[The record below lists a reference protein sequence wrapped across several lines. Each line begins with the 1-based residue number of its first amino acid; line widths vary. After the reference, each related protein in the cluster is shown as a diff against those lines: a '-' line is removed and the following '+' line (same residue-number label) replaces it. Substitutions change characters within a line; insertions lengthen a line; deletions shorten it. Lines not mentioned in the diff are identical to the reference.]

1 MMRAMTHRPLP
12 AFVRRIVTAI
22 VAFGLAANAA
32 GMQIFVKDLSG
43 KTITLE
49 VEPGDSIENVKAKI
63 EDKEGIPTE
72 QQKLIFAGRTIEDG
86 HTLADYNIQKEA
98 TLHIV
103 KAPGFLD
110 AATTF
115 SYIAMTGFDLD
126 KYGLH
131 SLSMKAVLSDGDS
144 YSLARDFNN
153 TIRVAWAESLGAL
166 GTILSTNDVTREQR
180 LFAKEISTSPSEI
193 VGALE
198 ITLTYSNLPMKNTQ
212 FLKVFGRADEAES
225 RAISVSVGGKRFAAV
240 VENTATGRAFL
251 EKLPLTISMNELN
264 GNEKYCYGVTLPT
277 NASHCDAIAAGD
289 LMLYGSDCLVLFYGA
304 AGGYSYTRIG
314 RLVSTDGLADALGS
328 GEATVTFESFR

>member
-12 AFVRRIVTAI
+12 AFVRRLVTAI

-32 GMQIFVKDLSG
+32 AMQIFVKDLSG

-49 VEPGDSIENVKAKI
+49 AEPGDSIENVKAKI

-131 SLSMKAVLSDGDS
+131 SLSMNAVLSDGDS
-144 YSLARDFNN
+144 DSLARDFNN
-153 TIRVAWAESLGAL
+153 TIYVAWAESLGAL

-193 VGALE
+193 
-198 ITLTYSNLPMKNTQ
+198 TLTYSNLPMKNAQ
-212 FLKVFGRADEAES
+212 FIKIIGRTDEAES

-264 GNEKYCYGVTLPT
+264 GNEKYYRLPERLPSSDQNVGT
-277 NASHCDAIAAGD
+277 IHTGD
-289 LMLYGSDCLVLFYGA
+289 LMLYNGNCIVLFYRDFSTS
-304 AGGYSYTRIG
+304 YSYTRLG
-314 RLVSTDGLADALGS
+314 RVENPAGLAEALGP
-328 GEATVTFESFR
+328 GDVPVAFDLP

>member
-1 MMRAMTHRPLP
+1 MKPRIFP
-12 AFVRRIVTAI
+12 AFVRCLAAAVL
-22 VAFGLAANAA
+22 AFGLATHAVA
-32 GMQIFVKDLSG
+32 MQIFVKTTSG

-131 SLSMKAVLSDGDS
+131 SLSMNAVLSDGDS
-144 YSLARDFNN
+144 DSLARDFNN
-153 TIRVAWAESLGAL
+153 TIYVTWAESLGAL
-166 GTILSTNDVTREQR
+166 GAILSTNDVTREKR
-180 LFAKEISTSPSEI
+180 LFAKDISTSESE
-193 VGALE
+193 VAGALE
-198 ITLTYSNLPMKNTQ
+198 ITLTYSNLPMKNAQ
-212 FLKVFGRADEAES
+212 FIKIIGRTDEAES

-289 LMLYGSDCLVLFYGA
+289 LMLYGSDCFVLFYGS

-314 RLVSTDGLADALGS
+314 RLVSTDGLAEALGS
-328 GEATVTFESFR
+328 GDATVTFESFR

>member
-1 MMRAMTHRPLP
+1 MKPRIFP
-12 AFVRRIVTAI
+12 AFVRCLAAAVL
-22 VAFGLAANAA
+22 AFGLATHAVA
-32 GMQIFVKDLSG
+32 MQIFVKTTSG

-131 SLSMKAVLSDGDS
+131 SLSMNAVLSDGDS
-144 YSLARDFNN
+144 DSLARDFNN
-153 TIRVAWAESLGAL
+153 TIYVTWAESLGAL
-166 GTILSTNDVTREQR
+166 GAILSTNDVTREKR
-180 LFAKEISTSPSEI
+180 LFAKDISTSESE
-193 VGALE
+193 VAGALE
-198 ITLTYSNLPMKNTQ
+198 ITLTYSNLPMKNAQ
-212 FLKVFGRADEAES
+212 FIKIIGRTDEAES

-314 RLVSTDGLADALGS
+314 RLVSTDGLAEALGS
-328 GEATVTFESFR
+328 GDATVTFESFR

>member
-1 MMRAMTHRPLP
+1 MKPRIFPT
-12 AFVRRIVTAI
+12 FVRCLAAAVL
-22 VAFGLAANAA
+22 AFGLATHAVA
-32 GMQIFVKDLSG
+32 MQIFVKTTSG

-131 SLSMKAVLSDGDS
+131 SLSMNAVLSDGDS
-144 YSLARDFNN
+144 DSLARDFNN
-153 TIRVAWAESLGAL
+153 TIYVTWAESLGAL
-166 GTILSTNDVTREQR
+166 GAILSTNDVTREKR
-180 LFAKEISTSPSEI
+180 LFAKDISTSESE
-193 VGALE
+193 VAGALE
-198 ITLTYSNLPMKNTQ
+198 ITLTYSNLPMKNAQ
-212 FLKVFGRADEAES
+212 FIKIIGRTDEAES

-289 LMLYGSDCLVLFYGA
+289 LMLYGSDCLVRFYGA

-328 GEATVTFESFR
+328 GEATVTFEPFR

>member
-1 MMRAMTHRPLP
+1 MKPRIFPT
-12 AFVRRIVTAI
+12 FVRCLAAAVL
-22 VAFGLAANAA
+22 AFGLATHAVA
-32 GMQIFVKDLSG
+32 MQIFVKATSG

-131 SLSMKAVLSDGDS
+131 SLSMNAVLSDGDS
-144 YSLARDFNN
+144 DSLARDFNN
-153 TIRVAWAESLGAL
+153 TIYVTWAESLGAL
-166 GTILSTNDVTREQR
+166 GAILSTNDVTREKR
-180 LFAKEISTSPSEI
+180 LFAKDISTSESE
-193 VGALE
+193 VAGALE
-198 ITLTYSNLPMKNTQ
+198 ITLTYSNLPMKNAQ
-212 FLKVFGRADEAES
+212 FIKIIGRTDEAES

-328 GEATVTFESFR
+328 GEATVTFEPFR

>member
-1 MMRAMTHRPLP
+1 MKPRIFPT
-12 AFVRRIVTAI
+12 FVRCLAAAVL
-22 VAFGLAANAA
+22 AFGLATHAVA
-32 GMQIFVKDLSG
+32 MQIFVKTTSG

-131 SLSMKAVLSDGDS
+131 SLSMNAVLSDGDS
-144 YSLARDFNN
+144 DSLARDFNN
-153 TIRVAWAESLGAL
+153 TIYVTWAESLGAL
-166 GTILSTNDVTREQR
+166 GAILSTNDVTREKR
-180 LFAKEISTSPSEI
+180 LFAKDISTSESE
-193 VGALE
+193 VAGALE
-198 ITLTYSNLPMKNTQ
+198 ITLTYSNLPMKNAQ
-212 FLKVFGRADEAES
+212 FIKIIGRTDEAES

-328 GEATVTFESFR
+328 GEATVTFEPFR

>member
-1 MMRAMTHRPLP
+1 MPRHLFP
-12 AFVRRIVTAI
+12 ALIRHLALI
-22 VAFGLAANAA
+22 VAFCLATNAA
-32 GMQIFVKDLSG
+32 AMQIFVKTLTG
-43 KTITLE
+43 RTITLE

-72 QQKLIFAGRTIEDG
+72 QQELIFAGRVIEDG

-144 YSLARDFNN
+144 DSLARDFNN
-153 TIRVAWAESLGAL
+153 TIYVTWAESLGAL
-166 GTILSTNDVTREQR
+166 GAILSTNDVTREKR
-180 LFAKEISTSPSEI
+180 LFAKDISTSESE
-193 VGALE
+193 VAGALE
-198 ITLTYSNLPMKNTQ
+198 ITLTYSNLPMKNAQ
-212 FLKVFGRADEAES
+212 FIKIIGRTDEAES

>member
-1 MMRAMTHRPLP
+1 MMRAMTHRPFP
-12 AFVRRIVTAI
+12 AFVRRIVTAV

-32 GMQIFVKDLSG
+32 AMHIFVKDMSG

-49 VEPGDSIENVKAKI
+49 VEPSDSIDSIKAKI
-63 EDKEGIPTE
+63 QDKEGIPPDR
-72 QQKLIFAGRTIEDG
+72 QRLVFAGRALEDG
-86 HTLADYNIQKEA
+86 HTLADYNIQKES
-98 TLHIV
+98 TLHLV
-103 KAPGFLD
+103 PANGFYGSD
-110 AATTF
+110 TAF
-115 SYIAMTGFDLD
+115 SFIAMTGFDLD
-126 KYGLH
+126 KDGLH
-131 SLSMKAVLSDGDS
+131 SLSLKAVLSDGDS
-144 YSLARDFNN
+144 SSLARDFNN
-153 TIRVAWAESLGAL
+153 TIYVAWAESLGAL
-166 GTILSTNDVTREQR
+166 GAILSTNEITLDNR
-180 LFAKEISTSPSEI
+180 LFANEISTSQSEI

-198 ITLTYSNLPMKNTQ
+198 VTLAYSSLPMKNTQ
-212 FLKVFGRADEAES
+212 FLKVFGRADEAER
-225 RAISVSVGGKRFAAV
+225 RAIAISVGGKRFAAV

-328 GEATVTFESFR
+328 GDATVTFESFR

>member
-1 MMRAMTHRPLP
+1 MPRHLFP
-12 AFVRRIVTAI
+12 ALIRHLALI
-22 VAFGLAANAA
+22 VAFCLATNAA
-32 GMQIFVKDLSG
+32 AMQIFVKTLTG
-43 KTITLE
+43 RTITLE

-63 EDKEGIPTE
+63 EDKEGIPT
-72 QQKLIFAGRTIEDG
+72 A
-86 HTLADYNIQKEA
+86 
-98 TLHIV
+98 
-103 KAPGFLD
+103 
-110 AATTF
+110 
-115 SYIAMTGFDLD
+115 
-126 KYGLH
+126 
-131 SLSMKAVLSDGDS
+131 
-144 YSLARDFNN
+144 
-153 TIRVAWAESLGAL
+153 
-166 GTILSTNDVTREQR
+166 ILSTNDVTREQR

-198 ITLTYSNLPMKNTQ
+198 ITLAYSNLPMKNTQ

-328 GEATVTFESFR
+328 GDATVTFESFR

>member
-1 MMRAMTHRPLP
+1 MKPRIFP
-12 AFVRRIVTAI
+12 AFVRCLAAAVL
-22 VAFGLAANAA
+22 AFGLATHAVA
-32 GMQIFVKDLSG
+32 MQIFVKTTSG

-131 SLSMKAVLSDGDS
+131 SLSMNAVLSDGDS
-144 YSLARDFNN
+144 DSLARDFNN
-153 TIRVAWAESLGAL
+153 TIYVTWAESLGAL
-166 GTILSTNDVTREQR
+166 GAILSTNDVTREKR
-180 LFAKEISTSPSEI
+180 LFAKDISTSESE
-193 VGALE
+193 VAGALE
-198 ITLTYSNLPMKNTQ
+198 ITLTYSNLPMKNAQ
-212 FLKVFGRADEAES
+212 FIKIIGRTDEAES

-277 NASHCDAIAAGD
+277 NASRCDAIAAGD

-314 RLVSTDGLADALGS
+314 RLVSTDGLAEALGS
-328 GEATVTFESFR
+328 GDATVTFESFR

>member
-1 MMRAMTHRPLP
+1 MTLALLLTVAVP
-12 AFVRRIVTAI
+12 ASA
-22 VAFGLAANAA
+22 
-32 GMQIFVKDLSG
+32 MQIFVKTLTG
-43 KTITLE
+43 KTITLD
-49 VEPGDSIENVKAKI
+49 VESTYTILKVKGMIK
-63 EDKEGIPTE
+63 DKESIPTDK
-72 QQKLIFAGRTIEDG
+72 QRLIFAGKELEDSK
-86 HTLADYNIQKEA
+86 TLDDYNIQKES

-144 YSLARDFNN
+144 DSLARDFNN
-153 TIRVAWAESLGAL
+153 TIYVTWAESLGAL
-166 GTILSTNDVTREQR
+166 GAILSTNDVTREKR
-180 LFAKEISTSPSEI
+180 LFAKDISTSESE
-193 VGALE
+193 VAGALE
-198 ITLTYSNLPMKNTQ
+198 ITLTYSNLPMKNAQ
-212 FLKVFGRADEAES
+212 FIKIIGRTDEAES

-328 GEATVTFESFR
+328 GDATVTFEPFR

>member
-1 MMRAMTHRPLP
+1 MKPRIFP
-12 AFVRRIVTAI
+12 AFVRCLAAAVL
-22 VAFGLAANAA
+22 AFGLATHAVA
-32 GMQIFVKDLSG
+32 MQIFVKTTSG

-72 QQKLIFAGRTIEDG
+72 QQELIFAGRTIEDG

-131 SLSMKAVLSDGDS
+131 SLSMNAVLSDGDS
-144 YSLARDFNN
+144 DSLARDFNN
-153 TIRVAWAESLGAL
+153 TIYVTWAESLGAL
-166 GTILSTNDVTREQR
+166 GAILSTNDVTREKR
-180 LFAKEISTSPSEI
+180 LFAKDISTSESE
-193 VGALE
+193 VAGALE
-198 ITLTYSNLPMKNTQ
+198 ITLTYSNLPMKNAQ
-212 FLKVFGRADEAES
+212 FIKIIGRTDEAES

-314 RLVSTDGLADALGS
+314 RLVSTDGLAEALGS
-328 GEATVTFESFR
+328 GDATVTFESFR

>member
-1 MMRAMTHRPLP
+1 MKPRIFP
-12 AFVRRIVTAI
+12 AFVRCLAAAVL
-22 VAFGLAANAA
+22 AFGLATHAMA
-32 GMQIFVKDLSG
+32 MQIFVKTTSG

-131 SLSMKAVLSDGDS
+131 SLSMNAVLSDGDS
-144 YSLARDFNN
+144 DSLARDFNN
-153 TIRVAWAESLGAL
+153 TIYVTWAESLGAL
-166 GTILSTNDVTREQR
+166 GAILSTNDVTREKR
-180 LFAKEISTSPSEI
+180 LFAKDISTSESE
-193 VGALE
+193 VAGALE
-198 ITLTYSNLPMKNTQ
+198 ITLTYSNLPMKNAQ
-212 FLKVFGRADEAES
+212 FIKIIGRTDEAES

-328 GEATVTFESFR
+328 GEATVTFEPFR

>member
-1 MMRAMTHRPLP
+1 MKPRIFP
-12 AFVRRIVTAI
+12 AFVRCLAAAVL
-22 VAFGLAANAA
+22 AFGLATHAVA
-32 GMQIFVKDLSG
+32 MQIFVKTTSG

-72 QQKLIFAGRTIEDG
+72 QQELIFAGRVIEDG
-86 HTLADYNIQKEA
+86 HTLADYNIQKES

-115 SYIAMTGFDLD
+115 SYIVMTGFDLD
-126 KYGLH
+126 EYGLH
-131 SLSMKAVLSDGDS
+131 SLSMKAVLSSGDS
-144 YSLARDFNN
+144 STLARDFNN
-153 TIRVAWAESLGAL
+153 TICVAWAESLGAL
-166 GTILSTNDVTREQR
+166 GAILSTNDVTREKR
-180 LFAKEISTSPSEI
+180 LFAKDISTSESE
-193 VGALE
+193 VAGALE
-198 ITLTYSNLPMKNTQ
+198 ITLTYSNLPMKNAQ
-212 FLKVFGRADEAES
+212 FIKIIGRTDEAES

-314 RLVSTDGLADALGS
+314 RLVSTDGLAEALGS
-328 GEATVTFESFR
+328 GDATVTFESFR